1 MEQKNIEFN
10 GIEYEAKSL
19 IQFSS
24 LAKLLFDLAKR
35 QKELEIKYNNISNTT
50 GLNKIILDKDQ
61 KDAEI
66 DSKGMSDSKNAQ
78 KNTDNIDL
86 YSQKSQS
93 IYEKKLIVLEGPKTS
108 SLITKINRKSKKKEL
123 IPLVVIKLI
132 RI

>member
-1 MEQKNIEFN
+1 MEENNIEFN

-78 KNTDNIDL
+78 THR
-86 YSQKSQS
+86 
-93 IYEKKLIVLEGPKTS
+93 V
-108 SLITKINRKSKKKEL
+108 
-123 IPLVVIKLI
+123 
-132 RI
+132 